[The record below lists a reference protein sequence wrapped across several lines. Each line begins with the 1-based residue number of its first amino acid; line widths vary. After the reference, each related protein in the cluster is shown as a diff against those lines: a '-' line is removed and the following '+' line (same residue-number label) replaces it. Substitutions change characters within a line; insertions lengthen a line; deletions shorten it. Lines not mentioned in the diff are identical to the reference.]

1 MPTLPTPTMRFQRLG
16 QPGAEIPVVSDGTTT
31 WDLRRLTADIDGA
44 FLDADGLARAA
55 EAAGAG
61 DLPTVDPTGMR
72 VGAPIAR
79 PTAVICIGMNYAAH
93 ARESGS
99 EPPSDIVVFYKH
111 PNTVVGPD
119 DAVIMPPGSTTTDW
133 EVELAAVIGKRAS
146 YLSSPAEALDYVAGF
161 TVAND
166 VSEREYQLQRSL
178 GQWSKGK
185 SFATFNPLGPWLVPT
200 ESIGDGSGLGIW
212 STVNGEQRQKST
224 TSDLI
229 FSVAEIVYR
238 LSQFTVLEPGD
249 LINTGTPEGVGLS
262 GRFPYLAPGDVVELG
277 IDGLGQQRT
286 TVRAAD

>member
-1 MPTLPTPTMRFQRLG
+1 MPNLPTRFQRLG
-16 QPGAEIPVVSDGTTT
+16 EPGAEIPVVSDGTTT
-31 WDLRRLTADIDGA
+31 WDLRPITTDIDGA
-44 FLDADGLARAA
+44 FLAADGLARA
-55 EAAGAG
+55 EAAAAAG
-61 DLPTVDPTGMR
+61 DLPTIDPAGMR

-99 EPPSDIVVFYKH
+99 EPPTDIVVFYKH

-119 DAVIMPPGSTTTDW
+119 DAVLLPPGSTTTDW
-133 EVELAAVIGKRAS
+133 EVELAAVIGKRAR
-146 YLSSPAEALDYVAGF
+146 YLSSPEEALAHIAGF

-185 SFATFNPLGPWLVPT
+185 SFETFNPLGPWLVPT
-200 ESIGDGSGLGIW
+200 AQVGDGSGLGIW
-212 STVNGEQRQKST
+212 STVNGERRQQSS

-229 FSVAEIVYR
+229 FGVAEIVYR

-262 GRFPYLAPGDVVELG
+262 GRFPYLAAGDVIELG

>member
-1 MPTLPTPTMRFQRLG
+1 MPIQSIRFQRLG

-31 WDLRRLTADIDGA
+31 WDLRPITADIDGA
-44 FLDADGLARAA
+44 FLASDGLARA
-55 EAAGAG
+55 EAAALAG
-61 DLPTVDPTGMR
+61 ELPTLDPAGMR
-72 VGAPIAR
+72 IGAPIAR

-111 PNTVVGPD
+111 PNTVVGPND
-119 DAVIMPPGSTTTDW
+119 TVLVPPGSTTTDW
-133 EVELAAVIGKRAS
+133 EVELAAVIGTRAR
-146 YLSSPAEALDYVAGF
+146 YLSSPEEALAHVAGF
-161 TVAND
+161 AVAND

-185 SFATFNPLGPWLVPT
+185 SFETFNPLGPWLVPT
-200 ESIGDGSGLGIW
+200 AAVGDGSGLGIW
-212 STVNGEQRQKST
+212 STVNGEQRQRST

-229 FSVAEIVYR
+229 FGVAEIVYR

-262 GRFPYLAPGDVVELG
+262 GRFPYLAPGDVVDMG
-277 IDGLGQQRT
+277 IDGLGEQRT

>member
-1 MPTLPTPTMRFQRLG
+1 MPTHPMRFQRLG
-16 QPGAEIPVVSDGTTT
+16 EPGFEIPVVSDGETS
-31 WDLRRLTADIDGA
+31 WDLRPLTADIDGA
-44 FLDADGLARAA
+44 FLAADGLAAAERAA
-55 EAAGAG
+55 LAGE
-61 DLPTVDPTGMR
+61 LPVIDGTGMR

-79 PTAVICIGMNYAAH
+79 PSAVICIGMNYAAH

-99 EPPSDIVVFYKH
+99 EPPTDIVVFYKH
-111 PNTVVGPD
+111 PNTVVGPND
-119 DAVIMPPGSTTTDW
+119 TVLVPPGSTTTDW
-133 EVELAAVIGKRAS
+133 EVELAAVIGRRAR
-146 YLSSPAEALDYVAGF
+146 YLASPAEALAHIAGF

-185 SFATFNPLGPWLVPT
+185 SFETFNPLGPWLVPT
-200 ESIGDGSGLGIW
+200 AQVGDGSGLGIW
-212 STVNGEQRQKST
+212 SRVNGEPRQSST

-229 FSVAEIVYR
+229 FGVAEIVYR

-277 IDGLGQQRT
+277 IDGLGEQRT
-286 TVRAAD
+286 NVRAAD